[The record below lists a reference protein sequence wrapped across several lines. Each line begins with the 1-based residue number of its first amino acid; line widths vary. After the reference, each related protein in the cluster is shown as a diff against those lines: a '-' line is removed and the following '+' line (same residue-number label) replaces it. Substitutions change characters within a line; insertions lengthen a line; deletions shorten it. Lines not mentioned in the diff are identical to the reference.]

1 MIAVPDSVGEVLYSP
16 LGHFLVG
23 DDTFYSNRDALEASK
38 RVQLPAKW
46 NYFDQV
52 WANAH
57 AAGVWRQQS
66 LTELYRVRARQ
77 LREQYDYVGVLFSG
91 GWDSRNIIETFA
103 AEGLHIDDIITF
115 VTPELESTTAHND
128 QSASNWYG
136 EIMYH
141 AVPYAEQ
148 YSHNHPSTGVIKI
161 EWLDRVEFAF
171 QDAEAVMRDSRPKPG
186 VFFGRWL
193 SVASNAELEKRIG
206 GRRACLLLGLD
217 KPCVIQNTTTAKA
230 FFPEGL
236 LRLYSYCTK
245 GNGFPDHV
253 TWEPF
258 YWTPNLPELAIRGWY
273 ELLDLCRKD
282 PAVNI
287 AHSLDQ
293 SIETRNTAK
302 MSRYVQDAMRQRLY
316 PGFDPRAWQ
325 ANKQSD
331 FGFFMEFELP
341 ILRVLE
347 QRNRHLRSVLGEVL
361 NETAARINESDLQ
374 LGDQTR
380 NGLTPWVDKS
390 IHDGHTVL
398 DYKSFLS
405 PMIDLDT
412 NFGRP

>member
-1 MIAVPDSVGEVLYSP
+1 MMYIPDSVGEVLYSP
-16 LGHFLVG
+16 LGHYTVG
-23 DDTFYSNRDALEASK
+23 DSWFYSNRDALEASH
-38 RVQLPAKW
+38 RTGRPVAW
-46 NYFDQV
+46 HYYDDV
-52 WANAH
+52 WAQAH
-57 AAGVWRQQS
+57 AAGHWRNQS
-66 LTELYRVRARQ
+66 LKELYYARARQ
-77 LREQYDYVGVLFSG
+77 IREQYDYVAVMFSG
-91 GWDSRNIIETFA
+91 GWDSRNIIESFA
-103 AEGLHIDDIITF
+103 AQGLRIDDIIVFT
-115 VTPELESTTAHND
+115 TQELENSTPFNNLNPD
-128 QSASNWYG
+128 NWYG
-136 EIMYH
+136 EIKYH
-141 AVPYAEQ
+141 AVPYAERYAHQ
-148 YSHNHPSTGVIKI
+148 HPGTGVIQI
-161 EWLDRVEFAF
+161 EWLDRVADSYR
-171 QDAEAVMRDSRPKPG
+171 DAEQVFLDSRPKPG

-193 SVASNAELEKRIG
+193 SVATNQQLQRRIG
-206 GRRACLLLGLD
+206 NRRAALMLGLD
-217 KPCVIQNTTTAKA
+217 KPCVIQNTTTARA

-245 GNGFPDHV
+245 GNGFSDNV

-258 YWTPNLPELAIRGWY
+258 YWTPDLPELAIRGWY

-287 AHSLDQ
+287 AHSLDH
-293 SIETRNTAK
+293 SLETRNTAK

-316 PGFDPRAWQ
+316 PGFNSQVWQ

-347 QRNRHLRSVLGEVL
+347 QRHRHLRSVLGEVL

-374 LGDQTR
+374 LGDRTR

-390 IHDGHTVL
+390 IHDRHTVL
-398 DYKSFLS
+398 DYRGFLS